1 MVSRYREPD
10 ADALPLRTHYRPSR
24 EDERLIRE
32 AAEARF
38 GRQIGEKK
46 AGGYASGLRKLAVA
60 LRPSSIAK
68 LSDDKLLGHAVRL
81 FRNDK
86 TLIAALNALRDYRA
100 IVGRGNLG
108 AEGGSSRQV
117 IQPPSPL
124 PMRPVDEQRLGSAA
138 DRDASLP
145 ADGFNTLQVWHE
157 PSLAPHSPIHS
168 VAQDELFDTAE
179 QSSELSA
186 PGFDAPLLSQQMRS
200 ATSSPAPSFTQEE
213 LFDAVTGWQRMHSAT
228 SSPVQSFLQEELFDA
243 VTWRPSPRPNF
254 VPENYFGR
262 MMDQG
267 AAAQTT

>member
-1 MVSRYREPD
+1 
-10 ADALPLRTHYRPSR
+10 
-24 EDERLIRE
+24 
-32 AAEARF
+32 
-38 GRQIGEKK
+38 
-46 AGGYASGLRKLAVA
+46 
-60 LRPSSIAK
+60 
-68 LSDDKLLGHAVRL
+68 
-81 FRNDK
+81 
-86 TLIAALNALRDYRA
+86 
-100 IVGRGNLG
+100 
-108 AEGGSSRQV
+108 
-117 IQPPSPL
+117 
-124 PMRPVDEQRLGSAA
+124 MRPVDEQRLGSAA